1 MIRRTLPITPA
12 IIGTKLLEVLRLIS
26 GEALGVISCGEGLGG
41 VIPCGEGL
49 GGVLNCGERLGAIIT
64 VGDGGTGE
72 RLGAII
78 TDGNGGGER
87 LGTGI
92 TVVTGG
98 RSAGPEE
105 TTVMLLVVDLYT
117 VVFPVMDM

>member
-26 GEALGVISCGEGLGG
+26 GEGLGVISCGEGLGG

-49 GGVLNCGERLGAIIT
+49 GGVL
-64 VGDGGTGE
+64 
-72 RLGAII
+72 
-78 TDGNGGGER
+78 TDGDGGGER
-87 LGTGI
+87 LGALI
-92 TVVTGG
+92 TVVDGG
-98 RSAGPEE
+98 GSAGPEE
-105 TTVMLLVVDLYT
+105 TTVMLLVVDLYS